1 MCVRLFVTRVG
12 TAEESGG
19 TAINGDEQ
27 HLFAAPSQPF
37 GPVTQALDG
46 EPEVAEERGIAKNN
60 GMSADGSGDA
70 HPARVLEAINMT
82 NLDVALAS
90 AVDDGGRDGCV
101 EARGGTGGEGEQ
113 VCIVP
118 AGERNQGHQPRSTI
132 AGGVGV
138 QSPRVVQHG
147 VEDTDAASTESFRL
161 SGIFLVEFF
170 PMPEGASPVYRF
182 GPFAVDV
189 ADRSLKR
196 ADVAIPLTP
205 KHFDLLVALISNAG
219 RLVEK
224 DTLLKSV
231 WPDVAV
237 EEGNLTKGIFTLRQL
252 IEQEGSRYI
261 ETVPKRG
268 YRFAGVVTREAPA
281 ASALSTA
288 SPDVSAAP
296 AESASAALENSIAV
310 MPFTDMSA
318 ARDQEFFCEGM
329 SEEIINALGRVPDLR
344 VSSYTSS
351 VRFKSKAVDPQSI
364 GKELM
369 VSWLLEG
376 SVRKSGDMVRIAVQ
390 LVRASDGF
398 SAWSGRFDRRLDD
411 IFTVQDD
418 IAGMIAETLTR
429 RVAKAAPPLVTSTTS
444 STEAYSLYL
453 EGRYLWNK
461 RPGDVVWQALDR
473 FERAIAID
481 PSFAPAYAALASLYG
496 TLGAWESGV
505 LPPAEALA
513 KAKIAARRA
522 LELDPQLAA
531 GHTAVGYTRL
541 HFDWN
546 ADQACK
552 EFDQAIAL
560 NPAWVDAHHW
570 HSHAL
575 CAAARFPES
584 LAACR
589 RIVELDPLNPLM
601 HAHIAWHHYMARD
614 FAAALA
620 QAERVV
626 RMEPSFHWGHFFA
639 GWALERLGRGAE
651 AIAAL
656 EEAVRCSSTSPVMLA
671 GLGHALAALQD
682 RRDALRVADDL
693 QRLRAGN
700 GLFAYEIGVIH
711 AALGDRDQA
720 FSWLTRAVHERSG
733 WIAYLRVDPRLDAL
747 HRDSR
752 FDNLSAGAT
761 NKAT

>member
-1 MCVRLFVTRVG
+1 
-12 TAEESGG
+12 
-19 TAINGDEQ
+19 
-27 HLFAAPSQPF
+27 
-37 GPVTQALDG
+37 
-46 EPEVAEERGIAKNN
+46 
-60 GMSADGSGDA
+60 
-70 HPARVLEAINMT
+70 
-82 NLDVALAS
+82 
-90 AVDDGGRDGCV
+90 
-101 EARGGTGGEGEQ
+101 
-113 VCIVP
+113 
-118 AGERNQGHQPRSTI
+118 
-132 AGGVGV
+132 
-138 QSPRVVQHG
+138 
-147 VEDTDAASTESFRL
+147 
-161 SGIFLVEFF
+161 
-170 PMPEGASPVYRF
+170 MPEGASPVYRF
-182 GPFAVDV
+182 GPFALDV
-189 ADRSLKR
+189 ADGSLKR
-196 ADVAIPLTP
+196 AGVGIPLTP
-205 KHFDLLVALISNAG
+205 KQFDLLVALVTNAG
-219 RLVEK
+219 RLVER

-237 EEGNLTKGIFTLRQL
+237 EEGNLTKGIFGLRQL
-252 IEQEGSRYI
+252 LEQEGTRYI

-268 YRFAGVVTREAPA
+268 YRFAAAVIREAPRA
-281 ASALSTA
+281 PALSAPPAPTSEAPPEPTA
-288 SPDVSAAP
+288 AAF
-296 AESASAALENSIAV
+296 ENSIAV

-329 SEEIINALGRVPDLR
+329 SEEIINALGCVPDLR

-351 VRFKSKAVDPQSI
+351 VRFKGRVLDPQSI
-364 GKELM
+364 GRELS

-418 IAGMIAETLTR
+418 IAGMIAETLIR
-429 RVAKAAPPLVTSTTS
+429 RVAKATGPLVTSTTS

-481 PSFAPAYAALASLYG
+481 PSFAPAHAALASAYG
-496 TLGAWESGV
+496 TLGAWEYGV

-513 KAKIAARRA
+513 KAKTSAARA
-522 LELDPQLAA
+522 LALDPELAA

-546 ADQACK
+546 ADGACR

-601 HAHIAWHHYMARD
+601 HAHVAWHHYMARD
-614 FAAALA
+614 FANALT
-620 QAERVV
+620 QSERVIRV
-626 RMEPSFHWGHFFA
+626 EPSFHWGHFFA

-651 AIAAL
+651 AIGAL
-656 EEAVRCSSTSPVMLA
+656 KEAVRCSSNSPVMLA
-671 GLGHALAALQD
+671 GLGHAFAVLQD
-682 RRDALRVADDL
+682 RPEALRVTQDL
-693 QRLRAGN
+693 ERLRGDK
-700 GLFAYEIGVIH
+700 GLFAYELGVIR
-711 AALGDRDQA
+711 AALGEQHQA
-720 FSWLTRAVHERSG
+720 FRWFRRAVQERSG

-747 HRDSR
+747 HTDPR
-752 FDNLSAGAT
+752 FDILIADAT
-761 NKAT
+761 AKARS

>member
-1 MCVRLFVTRVG
+1 
-12 TAEESGG
+12 
-19 TAINGDEQ
+19 
-27 HLFAAPSQPF
+27 
-37 GPVTQALDG
+37 
-46 EPEVAEERGIAKNN
+46 
-60 GMSADGSGDA
+60 
-70 HPARVLEAINMT
+70 
-82 NLDVALAS
+82 
-90 AVDDGGRDGCV
+90 
-101 EARGGTGGEGEQ
+101 
-113 VCIVP
+113 
-118 AGERNQGHQPRSTI
+118 
-132 AGGVGV
+132 
-138 QSPRVVQHG
+138 
-147 VEDTDAASTESFRL
+147 
-161 SGIFLVEFF
+161 
-170 PMPEGASPVYRF
+170 MPEGTSPVYRF
-182 GPFAVDV
+182 GPFVLDV
-189 ADRSLKR
+189 ADGSLKR
-196 ADVAIPLTP
+196 DDVAISLTP
-205 KHFDLLVALISNAG
+205 KQFDLLVTLVKNAG

-237 EEGNLTKGIFTLRQL
+237 EEGNLTKGIFSLRQL
-252 IEQEGSRYI
+252 LEHEGTRYI

-268 YRFAGVVTREAPA
+268 YRFAGAVTREAPRTP
-281 ASALSTA
+281 ALST
-288 SPDVSAAP
+288 PPAP
-296 AESASAALENSIAV
+296 APEPPPEPSPAPFENSIAV

-329 SEEIINALGRVPDLR
+329 SEEIINALGRVSDLR

-351 VRFKSKAVDPQSI
+351 VRFKGKALDPQSI
-364 GKELM
+364 GRDLM

-429 RVAKAAPPLVTSTTS
+429 RVAKATGPLVTSTTS
-444 STEAYSLYL
+444 NTEAYSLYL

-461 RPGDVVWQALDR
+461 RPGDVVWRALDR

-481 PSFAPAYAALASLYG
+481 PTFAPAHAALAGVYG
-496 TLGAWESGV
+496 TLGAWEYGV

-513 KAKIAARRA
+513 KAEVAARRA
-522 LELDPQLAA
+522 LELDPRLAA

-546 ADQACK
+546 ADGACK

-601 HAHIAWHHYMARD
+601 HAHVAWHHYMAKD
-614 FAAALA
+614 FANALE
-620 QAERVV
+620 QAERVIRV
-626 RMEPSFHWGHFFA
+626 EPSFHWGHFFA

-651 AIAAL
+651 AVGAL
-656 EEAVRCSSTSPVMLA
+656 KEAVRCSSNSPVMLS
-671 GLGHALAALQD
+671 GLGHALAVLQD
-682 RRDALRVADDL
+682 RREALRVAEQL
-693 QRLRAGN
+693 ERMRAN
-700 GLFAYEIGVIH
+700 KGLFAYELGVIH
-711 AALGDRDQA
+711 AALGEPDRA
-720 FSWLTRAVHERSG
+720 FAWFERAVKERSG
-733 WIAYLRVDPRLDAL
+733 WIAYLRVDPRLSDL
-747 HRDSR
+747 HADLR
-752 FDNLSAGAT
+752 FNRLLEEAT
-761 NKAT
+761 ARSS